1 MFFVSSRRRHTR
13 CAVVTGVQTCAL
25 PIFVEARTGEAA
37 LELLQRSAFDL
48 LITDMVMPTV
58 DGAAVI
64 HAARARRSDLPVIC
78 ISGYTPESIA
88 KEVEAIPNLHF
99 LAKPFTLNQL
109 AGNIGKTPGRAKI
122 GRIGL

>member
-1 MFFVSSRRRHTR
+1 MIRRPPRSTR
-13 CAVVTGVQTCAL
+13 TYTL
-25 PIFVEARTGEAA
+25 FPYTPLFRSVEARTGEAA

-88 KEVEAIPNLHF
+88 KEEI
-99 LAKPFTLNQL
+99 
-109 AGNIGKTPGRAKI
+109 GRATC
-122 GRIGL
+122 RERVCHYV